1 MFGKHKN
8 ALLFKITAGEGK
20 RECSVGLPIPSR
32 RGRGDRV
39 RNFPSGQEQK
49 RSPGRSD
56 AF

>member
-8 ALLFKITAGEGK
+8 ALLFEITAGEGK